1 MHRTIETLKTTWEW
15 SPNDN
20 LLHVLPL
27 NHVHGLT
34 YALLT
39 SFYSGAQCDMLAK
52 FNADLVWSKL
62 LDESNNI
69 NVFMAVPTIF
79 VNLVNTYLNSEQLQ
93 KKYDKNYI
101 NNMFKTKIRQV
112 FFILCFLFQF

>member
-1 MHRTIETLKTTWEW
+1 MHSTIETLKSAWEW

-34 YALLT
+34 YGLLT
-39 SFYSGAQCDMLAK
+39 SFYSGAQCDMIAK
-52 FNADLVWSKL
+52 FNADIVWSKL

-69 NVFMAVPTIF
+69 NVFMAVPTIY
-79 VNLVNTYLNSEQLQ
+79 VSLVNSYLNSEKLQ
-93 KKYDKNYI
+93 KKYDKDYI
-101 NNMFKTKIRQV
+101 NHIFKTKIRL
-112 FFILCFLFQF
+112 I